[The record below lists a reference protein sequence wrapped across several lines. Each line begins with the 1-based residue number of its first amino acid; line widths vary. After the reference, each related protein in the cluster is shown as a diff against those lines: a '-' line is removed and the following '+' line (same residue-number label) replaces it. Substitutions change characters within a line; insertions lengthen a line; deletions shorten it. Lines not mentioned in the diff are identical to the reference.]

1 VRVDDRGRVNANSD
15 PGEDAVLDAVAEVHV
30 VEDGIGVGGLV
41 SKDTVVD
48 VEQEL
53 LCVRGVW
60 LKSLGLVDELLVEEE
75 LADMGDVATSEGLV
89 LSVDCSVDV
98 RKNCSVVSTFSQ
110 KLKL

>member
-48 VEQEL
+48 VEQEYGSKASASL
-53 LCVRGVW
+53 MSFWSKKSWPTWEMWPPVRVW
-60 LKSLGLVDELLVEEE
+60 FLALTVALMCARTVRSLALSPKSSSYNVP
-75 LADMGDVATSEGLV
+75 
-89 LSVDCSVDV
+89 
-98 RKNCSVVSTFSQ
+98 
-110 KLKL
+110 